1 MGCGFILWKLRDS
14 FAKGQGRLRSG
25 LVLVDRIRWIL
36 IRRREVGR
44 GGSGVG
50 SGLSWR
56 DGSAADRDRTHR
68 ADRRLGST
76 LARAFGG
83 ARSPAVALDRSIA
96 GVGVPGA
103 PSTIWLGDWTWS
115 ERVSP
120 RTQLGTRE
128 RPRRPEQSLRRQPA
142 AAELRRAC
150 SREREQKGGEGKG
163 RRRASP

>member
-1 MGCGFILWKLRDS
+1 LQNV
-14 FAKGQGRLRSG
+14 QGLTGMFGLTRARLD
-25 LVLVDRIRWIL
+25 LVRWIL
-36 IRRREVGR
+36 IRRRAVVR

-50 SGLSWR
+50 SRLGWR
-56 DGSAADRDRTHR
+56 DGSAADRHMARR
-68 ADRRLGST
+68 AERRLGSM
-76 LARAFGG
+76 LGRAFGG
-83 ARSPAVALDRSIA
+83 ARSPAMALDRSIA

-115 ERVSP
+115 ERATP

-128 RPRRPEQSLRRQPA
+128 RPRRPEQSSRRQPA

-163 RRRASP
+163 RR